1 MNGGDKT
8 VKLADAN
15 SNRVLTMES
24 NLRRAAARM
33 MVLLGM
39 LLPAQEAFSQ
49 DESLFTSDWRD
60 PATGDWLMGF
70 RPEGVVYD
78 CRVWDYR
85 TKVPEGDGWAL
96 LLESGGETLQVK
108 VGREEDGRRSIAVDG
123 RPATVCEKLPG
134 RVMPD
139 YPTADGRGFT
149 DNGYCVDSVTVCGW
163 YVNRPAKL
171 QGKGQTFEVAYT
183 DVLTAKGRTVTAPL
197 DSLGRFRV
205 TFPVLN
211 TQEVFLDWRRIA
223 VHTVVEPGETYF
235 LLCDFGSG
243 RRLFMGRDS
252 RLPNE
257 LLAHEASFRSP
268 LYQDPREQKMSLEEL
283 MVLGDKVL
291 AQREALLDSLT
302 GCHPT
307 LSERYRA
314 YFRGNVLMDNARNI
328 GQARFFS
335 PDFRLPRTVS
345 DHLAERYWSRMPQP
359 YTVHAQAFA
368 SFVRDFLD
376 DRMEYCGLRASARP
390 DELVCEGFIRASEE
404 KRQLMEAYG
413 VAFRGLEAALAK
425 EADEALRDSLVHRF
439 RREQAEVLAYLDV
452 LMDDEEA
459 GAVVRREL
467 TRRALASRCTLLDTL
482 GCTGALRDI
491 CLTNFFHAYLDNNR
505 HSLPQELLASVEELI
520 GMESAKDLLHAEQ
533 AHYVALEES
542 PVPDAESLKSADVVA
557 GLTDGGEILDRL
569 LAPYRGRPVLIDV
582 WGTWCGP
589 CKEALSHSQELYEAL
604 APYGVVCLYLANNS
618 PVESWRNVIH
628 EYRLTGSHCAHYNLP
643 PEQQAA
649 VESVL
654 GVRSYPTYRLA
665 DRTGRVLDVPADP
678 RRLAELLESVKG
690 VAGQE

>member
-1 MNGGDKT
+1 MNGGDET
-8 VKLADAN
+8 VKFADAN

-123 RPATVCEKLPG
+123 RPATVCEKLSG

-139 YPTADGRGFT
+139 YPTADGRGLT
-149 DNGYCVDSVTVCGW
+149 DNGYRVDSVTVCGW
-163 YVNRPAKL
+163 YVNRPARL
-171 QGKGQTFEVAYT
+171 QGKGQTFEVTYT
-183 DVLTAKGRTVTAPL
+183 DVLTAKERTVTAPL

-211 TQEVFLDWRRIA
+211 TQEVFLDWRRIV

-283 MVLGDKVL
+283 MALGDKVL

-376 DRMEYCGLRASARP
+376 DRMEYCGLRASVRP

-425 EADEALRDSLVHRF
+425 EVDEALRDSLVHRF
-439 RREQAEVLAYLDV
+439 QREQAEALAYLDV

-482 GCTGALRDI
+482 DCTGALRDI

-520 GMESAKDLLHAEQ
+520 GMESARDLLLAEQ

-569 LAPYRGRPVLIDV
+569 LAPYRGKPVLIDV

-589 CKEALSHSQELYEAL
+589 CKEALSHSQKLYEAL
-604 APYGVVCLYLANNS
+604 APYGGSVS
-618 PVESWRNVIH
+618 TWRTTVRWSHGGMSSVN
-628 EYRLTGSHCAHYNLP
+628 TG
-643 PEQQAA
+643 
-649 VESVL
+649 
-654 GVRSYPTYRLA
+654 
-665 DRTGRVLDVPADP
+665 
-678 RRLAELLESVKG
+678 
-690 VAGQE
+690 

>member
-8 VKLADAN
+8 VKFTDAN
-15 SNRVLTMES
+15 SNRVLTMEY

-123 RPATVCEKLPG
+123 RPATVCEKLSG

-139 YPTADGRGFT
+139 YPTADGRGLT
-149 DNGYCVDSVTVCGW
+149 DDGYRVDSVTVCGW

-171 QGKGQTFEVAYT
+171 QGKGQTFEVTYT
-183 DVLTAKGRTVTAPL
+183 DVLTAKERRVTAPL

-376 DRMEYCGLRASARP
+376 DRMEYCGLRASVRP

-439 RREQAEVLAYLDV
+439 QREQAEALAYLDV

-520 GMESAKDLLHAEQ
+520 GMESARDLLHAEQ

-618 PVESWRNVIH
+618 PVESWRNVIR

-678 RRLAELLESVKG
+678 RRLAELLESVKE

>member
-149 DNGYCVDSVTVCGW
+149 DNGYRVDSVTVCGW

-171 QGKGQTFEVAYT
+171 QGKGQTFEVTYT
-183 DVLTAKGRTVTAPL
+183 DVLTAKERRVTAPL

-268 LYQDPREQKMSLEEL
+268 LYQDLREQKMSLEEL
-283 MVLGDKVL
+283 MALGDKVL

-376 DRMEYCGLRASARP
+376 DRMEYCGLRASVRP

-439 RREQAEVLAYLDV
+439 QREQAEALAYLDV

-533 AHYVALEES
+533 AHYVALEEA

-569 LAPYRGRPVLIDV
+569 LAPYRGKPVLIDV

-618 PVESWRNVIH
+618 PVESWRNVIR

>member
-1 MNGGDKT
+1 MNGGDKI

-15 SNRVLTMES
+15 SNRVLTMEY

-33 MVLLGM
+33 MLLLGM
-39 LLPAQEAFSQ
+39 LLLTQGAFSQ

-149 DNGYCVDSVTVCGW
+149 DNGYRVDSVTVCGW

-171 QGKGQTFEVAYT
+171 QGKGQTFEVTYT
-183 DVLTAKGRTVTAPL
+183 DVLTAKERRVTAPL

-268 LYQDPREQKMSLEEL
+268 LYQAPREQKMSLEEL
-283 MVLGDKVL
+283 MALGDKVL

-328 GQARFFS
+328 GQARFFL

-439 RREQAEVLAYLDV
+439 QREQAEALAYLDV

-505 HSLPQELLASVEELI
+505 HSLPQELLTSIEELI
-520 GMESAKDLLHAEQ
+520 GMESARDLLLAEQ

-569 LAPYRGRPVLIDV
+569 LAPYRGKPVLIDV

-618 PVESWRNVIH
+618 PVESWRNVIR

-690 VAGQE
+690 IAGQE

>member
-1 MNGGDKT
+1 
-8 VKLADAN
+8 
-15 SNRVLTMES
+15 
-24 NLRRAAARM
+24 M

-39 LLPAQEAFSQ
+39 LLLAQGAFSQ

-149 DNGYCVDSVTVCGW
+149 DNGYRVDSVTVCGW

-171 QGKGQTFEVAYT
+171 QGKGQTFEVTYT
-183 DVLTAKGRTVTAPL
+183 DVLTAKERRVTAPL

-268 LYQDPREQKMSLEEL
+268 LYQDLREQKMSLEEL
-283 MVLGDKVL
+283 MALGDKVL

-376 DRMEYCGLRASARP
+376 DRMEYCGLRASVRP

-439 RREQAEVLAYLDV
+439 QREQAEALAYLDV

-520 GMESAKDLLHAEQ
+520 GMESARDLLHAEQ

-569 LAPYRGRPVLIDV
+569 LAPYRGKPVLIDV

-618 PVESWRNVIH
+618 PVESWRNVIR

-654 GVRSYPTYRLA
+654 GVRSYPTYRLV

-678 RRLAELLESVKG
+678 RRLAELLESVKE

>member
-149 DNGYCVDSVTVCGW
+149 DNGYRVDSVTVCGW

-171 QGKGQTFEVAYT
+171 QGKGQTFEVTYT
-183 DVLTAKGRTVTAPL
+183 DVLTAKERRVTAPL

-268 LYQDPREQKMSLEEL
+268 LYQDLREQKMSLEEL
-283 MVLGDKVL
+283 MALGDKVL

-376 DRMEYCGLRASARP
+376 DRMEYCGLRASVRP

-439 RREQAEVLAYLDV
+439 QREQAEALAYLDV

-533 AHYVALEES
+533 AHYVALEEA

-569 LAPYRGRPVLIDV
+569 LAPYRGKPVLIDV

-618 PVESWRNVIH
+618 PVESWRNVIR

-654 GVRSYPTYRLA
+654 GVRAYPTYRLA

>member
-149 DNGYCVDSVTVCGW
+149 DNGYRVDSVTVCGW

-171 QGKGQTFEVAYT
+171 QGKGQTFEVTYT
-183 DVLTAKGRTVTAPL
+183 DVLTAKERRVTAPL

-211 TQEVFLDWRRIA
+211 TQEVLLDWRRIA

-268 LYQDPREQKMSLEEL
+268 LYQDLREQKMSLEEL
-283 MVLGDKVL
+283 MALGDKVL

-359 YTVHAQAFA
+359 YTGHAQAFA

-376 DRMEYCGLRASARP
+376 DRMEYCGLRASVRP

-439 RREQAEVLAYLDV
+439 QREQAEALAYLDV

-533 AHYVALEES
+533 AHYVALEEA

-569 LAPYRGRPVLIDV
+569 LAPYRGKPVLIDV

-618 PVESWRNVIH
+618 PVESWRNVIR

>member
-15 SNRVLTMES
+15 SNLVLTMES

-123 RPATVCEKLPG
+123 HPATVCEKLSG

-139 YPTADGRGFT
+139 YPTADGRGLT
-149 DNGYCVDSVTVCGW
+149 DNGYRVDSVTVCGW

-171 QGKGQTFEVAYT
+171 QGKGQTFEVTYT

-257 LLAHEASFRSP
+257 LLAHETSFRSP

-368 SFVRDFLD
+368 SFVCDFLD
-376 DRMEYCGLRASARP
+376 DRMEYCGLRASVRP

-439 RREQAEVLAYLDV
+439 RREQAEALAYLDV

-505 HSLPQELLASVEELI
+505 HSLPQELLTSVEELI
-520 GMESAKDLLHAEQ
+520 GMESARDLLHAEQ

-569 LAPYRGRPVLIDV
+569 LAPYRGKPVLIDV

-618 PVESWRNVIH
+618 PVESWRNVIR

>member
-39 LLPAQEAFSQ
+39 LLLTQGAFSQ

-149 DNGYCVDSVTVCGW
+149 DNGYRVDSVTVCGW
-163 YVNRPAKL
+163 YVNRPARL
-171 QGKGQTFEVAYT
+171 QGKGQTFEVTYT
-183 DVLTAKGRTVTAPL
+183 DVLTAKERTVTAPL

-283 MVLGDKVL
+283 MALGDKVL

-376 DRMEYCGLRASARP
+376 DRMEYCGLRASVRP

-439 RREQAEVLAYLDV
+439 RREQAEALAYLDV

-505 HSLPQELLASVEELI
+505 HSLPQELLTSVEELI
-520 GMESAKDLLHAEQ
+520 GMESARDLLLAEQ

-618 PVESWRNVIH
+618 PVESWRNVIR

-690 VAGQE
+690 IAGQE

>member
-1 MNGGDKT
+1 
-8 VKLADAN
+8 
-15 SNRVLTMES
+15 MES

-123 RPATVCEKLPG
+123 RPATVCEKLSG

-139 YPTADGRGFT
+139 YPTADGRGLT
-149 DNGYCVDSVTVCGW
+149 DNGYRVDSVTVCGW

-171 QGKGQTFEVAYT
+171 QGKGQTFEVTYT
-183 DVLTAKGRTVTAPL
+183 DVLTAKERRVTAPL

-283 MVLGDKVL
+283 MALGDKVL

-439 RREQAEVLAYLDV
+439 QREQAEALAYLDV

-520 GMESAKDLLHAEQ
+520 GMESARDLLLAEQ

-569 LAPYRGRPVLIDV
+569 LAPYRGKPVLIDV

-618 PVESWRNVIH
+618 PVESWRNVIR

-654 GVRSYPTYRLA
+654 GVRSYPTYRLV

-690 VAGQE
+690 IAGQE

>member
-15 SNRVLTMES
+15 SNRVLTMEY

-39 LLPAQEAFSQ
+39 LLLTQGAFSQ

-149 DNGYCVDSVTVCGW
+149 DNGYRVDSVTVCGW
-163 YVNRPAKL
+163 YVNRPARL
-171 QGKGQTFEVAYT
+171 QGKGQTFEVTYT
-183 DVLTAKGRTVTAPL
+183 DVLTAKERTVTAPL

-283 MVLGDKVL
+283 MALGDKVL

-302 GCHPT
+302 GCHPM

-376 DRMEYCGLRASARP
+376 DRMEYCGLRASVRP

-439 RREQAEVLAYLDV
+439 QREQAEALAYLDV

-505 HSLPQELLASVEELI
+505 HSLPQELLTSVEELI
-520 GMESAKDLLHAEQ
+520 GMESARDLLLAEQ

-542 PVPDAESLKSADVVA
+542 PVPDAENLKSADVVA

-569 LAPYRGRPVLIDV
+569 LAPYRGKPVLIDV

-618 PVESWRNVIH
+618 PVESWRNVIR

>member
-1 MNGGDKT
+1 
-8 VKLADAN
+8 
-15 SNRVLTMES
+15 
-24 NLRRAAARM
+24 M

-123 RPATVCEKLPG
+123 RPATVCEKLSG

-139 YPTADGRGFT
+139 YPTADGRGLT
-149 DNGYCVDSVTVCGW
+149 DNGYRVDSVTVCGW

-171 QGKGQTFEVAYT
+171 QGKGQTFEVTYT
-183 DVLTAKGRTVTAPL
+183 DVLTAKERRVTAPL

-283 MVLGDKVL
+283 MALGDKVL

-439 RREQAEVLAYLDV
+439 QREQAEALAYLDV

-520 GMESAKDLLHAEQ
+520 GMESARDLLLAEQ

-569 LAPYRGRPVLIDV
+569 LAPYRGKPVLIDV

-618 PVESWRNVIH
+618 PVESWRNVIR

-654 GVRSYPTYRLA
+654 GVRSYPTYRLV

-690 VAGQE
+690 IAGQE

>member
-1 MNGGDKT
+1 
-8 VKLADAN
+8 
-15 SNRVLTMES
+15 MES

-33 MVLLGM
+33 MLLLGM
-39 LLPAQEAFSQ
+39 LLLAQEAFSQ

-149 DNGYCVDSVTVCGW
+149 DNGYRVDSVTVCGW

-171 QGKGQTFEVAYT
+171 QGKGQTFEVTYT
-183 DVLTAKGRTVTAPL
+183 DVLTAKERRVTAPL

-283 MVLGDKVL
+283 MALGDKVL

-376 DRMEYCGLRASARP
+376 DRMEYCGLRASVRP

-425 EADEALRDSLVHRF
+425 EVDEALRDSLVHRF
-439 RREQAEVLAYLDV
+439 QREQAEALAYLDV

-520 GMESAKDLLHAEQ
+520 GMESARDLLHAEQ

-569 LAPYRGRPVLIDV
+569 LAPYRGKPVLIDV
-582 WGTWCGP
+582 WGRGAVRARRPCPIRRSCMRRWHPTGWSASTWRTTVRW
-589 CKEALSHSQELYEAL
+589 SHGGTSSM
-604 APYGVVCLYLANNS
+604 N
-618 PVESWRNVIH
+618 
-628 EYRLTGSHCAHYNLP
+628 TG
-643 PEQQAA
+643 
-649 VESVL
+649 
-654 GVRSYPTYRLA
+654 
-665 DRTGRVLDVPADP
+665 
-678 RRLAELLESVKG
+678 
-690 VAGQE
+690 

>member
-1 MNGGDKT
+1 
-8 VKLADAN
+8 
-15 SNRVLTMES
+15 MEYD
-24 NLRRAAARM
+24 LRRAAARM
-33 MVLLGM
+33 MMFLGM
-39 LLPAQEAFSQ
+39 LLLTQKAFSQ

-123 RPATVCEKLPG
+123 GPATVCEKLPG

-149 DNGYCVDSVTVCGW
+149 DNGYRVDSVTVCGW

-183 DVLTAKGRTVTAPL
+183 DVLTAKERTVTAPL

-283 MVLGDKVL
+283 MALGDKVL

-314 YFRGNVLMDNARNI
+314 YFRGNMLMDNARNI

-368 SFVRDFLD
+368 CFVRDFLD
-376 DRMEYCGLRASARP
+376 DRMEYCGLRASVRP

-439 RREQAEVLAYLDV
+439 QREQAEALAYLDV

-505 HSLPQELLASVEELI
+505 HSLPPELLASVEELI

>member
-149 DNGYCVDSVTVCGW
+149 DNGYRVDSVTVCGW

-171 QGKGQTFEVAYT
+171 QGKGQTVEVTYT
-183 DVLTAKGRTVTAPL
+183 DVLTAKERRVTAPL

-268 LYQDPREQKMSLEEL
+268 LYQDLREQKMSLEEL
-283 MVLGDKVL
+283 MALGDKVL

-376 DRMEYCGLRASARP
+376 DRMEYCGLRASVRP

-439 RREQAEVLAYLDV
+439 QREQAEALAYLDV

-533 AHYVALEES
+533 AHYVA
-542 PVPDAESLKSADVVA
+542 
-557 GLTDGGEILDRL
+557 
-569 LAPYRGRPVLIDV
+569 
-582 WGTWCGP
+582 
-589 CKEALSHSQELYEAL
+589 
-604 APYGVVCLYLANNS
+604 
-618 PVESWRNVIH
+618 
-628 EYRLTGSHCAHYNLP
+628 
-643 PEQQAA
+643 
-649 VESVL
+649 
-654 GVRSYPTYRLA
+654 
-665 DRTGRVLDVPADP
+665 
-678 RRLAELLESVKG
+678 
-690 VAGQE
+690 

>member
-149 DNGYCVDSVTVCGW
+149 DNGYRVDSVTVCGW

-171 QGKGQTFEVAYT
+171 QGKGQTFEVTYT
-183 DVLTAKGRTVTAPL
+183 DVLTAKERRVTAPL

-268 LYQDPREQKMSLEEL
+268 LYQDLREQKMSLEEL
-283 MVLGDKVL
+283 MALGDKVL

-376 DRMEYCGLRASARP
+376 DRMEYCGLRASVRP

-439 RREQAEVLAYLDV
+439 QREQAEALAYLDV

-533 AHYVALEES
+533 AHYVALEEA
-542 PVPDAESLKSADVVA
+542 PVPDAESLKAADVVA

-569 LAPYRGRPVLIDV
+569 LAPYRGKPVLIDV

-618 PVESWRNVIH
+618 PVESWRNVIR

>member
-1 MNGGDKT
+1 MKSD
-8 VKLADAN
+8 
-15 SNRVLTMES
+15 
-24 NLRRAAARM
+24 LRRAAARM
-33 MVLLGM
+33 MLLLGM
-39 LLPAQEAFSQ
+39 LLLTQGAFSQ

-70 RPEGVVYD
+70 RLEGVVYD

-123 RPATVCEKLPG
+123 RPATVCEKLSG

-139 YPTADGRGFT
+139 YPTADGRGLT
-149 DNGYCVDSVTVCGW
+149 DNGYRVDSVTVCGW
-163 YVNRPAKL
+163 YVNRPARL

-183 DVLTAKGRTVTAPL
+183 DVLTAKERTVTAPL

-283 MVLGDKVL
+283 MALGDKVL

-368 SFVRDFLD
+368 CFVRDFLD
-376 DRMEYCGLRASARP
+376 DRMEYCGLRASVRP

-425 EADEALRDSLVHRF
+425 EANEALRDSLVHRF
-439 RREQAEVLAYLDV
+439 QREQAEALAYLDV

-520 GMESAKDLLHAEQ
+520 GMESARELLHTEQ

-542 PVPDAESLKSADVVA
+542 PVPDAESLKPADVVA

-569 LAPYRGRPVLIDV
+569 LAPYRGKPVLIDV

-618 PVESWRNVIH
+618 PMESWRNVIR

-678 RRLAELLESVKG
+678 RRLAELLESVKE